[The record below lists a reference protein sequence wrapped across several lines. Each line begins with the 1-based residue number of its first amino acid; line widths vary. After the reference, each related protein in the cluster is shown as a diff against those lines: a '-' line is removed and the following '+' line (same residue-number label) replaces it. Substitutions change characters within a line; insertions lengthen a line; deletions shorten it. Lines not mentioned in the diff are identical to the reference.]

1 MGPQF
6 GTGSKN
12 GKDKEHS
19 LSSEPKS
26 RSARHITYNGSD
38 DVTVAV
44 SGVEWATLSIL
55 ILLLVLQLGTC
66 ITNITRICSGKR
78 SH

>member
-19 LSSEPKS
+19 ISSEPKS
-26 RSARHITYNGSD
+26 RSARHITYTGND
-38 DVTVAV
+38 EVAV
-44 SGVEWATLSIL
+44 ATSSVEWATLSIL

-66 ITNITRICSGKR
+66 ITNITRMCSGKR
-78 SH
+78 SN